1 LRRIFVRASGVLA
14 AAVLFL
20 PSGFQYRPADTAPMQ
35 VKELNLVF
43 LHGMGGTTCSLQL
56 LSDYM
61 NKRLTGYVY
70 LYEQS
75 HPNTS
80 IQVNILSRCY
90 PAYTDIRTWAANLA
104 DSIEKN
110 FKGRDNLIIIGH
122 SMGGKTA
129 LYTVAH
135 NVGGLGDKVAAVV
148 TINSPVKSLGR
159 YYAPG
164 GGPVLNYCRTGLL
177 GSDQGVCSS
186 ITYYDA
192 SADGTWVGE
201 NRHWLA
207 FISGENA
214 PISPQFDRSGVDAWP
229 RDMDD
234 GIVPISAMYADGAD
248 VAYYGEQG
256 HGSVGSSPDVADYL
270 ADQILRYIFGF
281 PVECCA
287 FAGSGTFG
295 HEADWLLGIDRWNEV
310 VGEGIASQGVVT
322 HQNDSITKSQEWEDV
337 VGVLPPDAQRS
348 SSRVKQV
355 SLPLLTSIE
364 EARWQL
370 PGEPADGRVYIRTRA
385 APLSTVKV
393 EWTVYRA
400 PLLPAGVKRAYYEV
414 SIKDGT
420 PLVGVTHV
428 AWSSLSSR
436 DLRLRVQ
443 SEAQSPFRWFKAE
456 WRVYQTVTR
465 QRNIIDEIPVSAASV
480 TS

>member
-1 LRRIFVRASGVLA
+1 MRRLFLHGFGLLS

-20 PSGFQYRPADTAPMQ
+20 SPGSLRLVTAAPAQ

-43 LHGMGGTTCSLQL
+43 LHGMGGTSCSLQL

-61 NKRLTGYVY
+61 NKRLTGYVF
-70 LYEQS
+70 LYAQS
-75 HPNTS
+75 HPDTK
-80 IQVNILSRCY
+80 IQVNILDRCY

-104 DSIEKN
+104 DSIEKH

-129 LYTVAH
+129 LYSVAH

-148 TINSPVKSLGR
+148 TVNSPVKNLGR

-192 SADGTWVGE
+192 SKDGTWVAE

-214 PISPQFDRSGVDAWP
+214 PMSPQFDRAGVDGWP

-234 GIVPISAMYADGAD
+234 GVVPISAMYADGAD
-248 VAYYGEQG
+248 VVYYGEEG
-256 HGSVGSSPDVADYL
+256 HSALGSSPDVADYL

-281 PVECCA
+281 PVECCSFVKSGA
-287 FAGSGTFG
+287 FQ
-295 HEADWLLGIDRWNEV
+295 HEADWLLGKDQWDEV
-310 VGEGIASQGVVT
+310 VGEGTASQGTVK
-322 HQNDSITKSQEWEDV
+322 HKNDSLTRWQEWEDV
-337 VGVLPPDAQRS
+337 VGELPPDAQRS
-348 SSRVKQV
+348 SSSVRQV
-355 SLPLLTSIE
+355 SLPLFSSIK
-364 EARWQL
+364 EARWQA
-370 PGEPADGRVYIRTRA
+370 PGEPTDGRVYLRTRA
-385 APLSTVKV
+385 APLSTITVD
-393 EWTVYRA
+393 WTVYQA
-400 PLLPAGVKRAYYEV
+400 PLLPVGSKRAYYEV

-420 PLVGVTHV
+420 PLVGVTYV
-428 AWSSLSSR
+428 AWSSRDSR

-443 SEAQSPFRWFKAE
+443 SEAHSPFRWFKAE
-456 WRVYQTVTR
+456 WRVYQAVIR
-465 QRNIIDEIPVSAASV
+465 QHNIINEIPVSAAAV
-480 TS
+480 GN